1 MELEEKSKKWLTTKE
16 VAEYLSLSV
25 SQVFNLTSNGYLPYH
40 KLGRRNRYLTEE
52 IDAFMEEN
60 ERNQVS

>member
-40 KLGRRNRYLTEE
+40 TLGRRNRYLTEE